1 MCRMRSHLV
10 VVTLPG
16 SQHGTCLP
24 QRGEQG
30 LVQTLVAQSA
40 NEALGERVL
49 LRLAWRDIVPVD
61 LGLLAPGQDGI
72 ACQLGA
78 PGSSPGQ
85 AIVAD
90 AQQRTCATAGDD
102 RCQLASNALARQ
114 RRISNQAQTFARE
127 V

>member
-24 QRGEQG
+24 QRGEQR
-30 LVQTLVAQSA
+30 LVKTLVAQSA

-78 PGSSPGQ
+78 V
-85 AIVAD
+85 VAD
-90 AQQRTCATAGDD
+90 EQHTKRGMTTDDDAQKPNQCAWRSATQRYG
-102 RCQLASNALARQ
+102 
-114 RRISNQAQTFARE
+114 
-127 V
+127 